1 MGAQSADGGGPGY
14 PAGGPSGSVPQISRP
29 ERPAHKASCHLSL
42 GRIAFIDPTSGAGA
56 SGCVWVQAHR
66 GLQQGSESGEDQG
79 KETVA
84 QLIEEPQAAGTFSP
98 QTRLLPGAHFSI
110 SHNRTHCM
118 FEPTL

>member
-1 MGAQSADGGGPGY
+1 MLSRQTGVALGIQQEDRVGLFPKL
-14 PAGGPSGSVPQISRP
+14 AGLSGQHTRPHVTCPWAELPSLTR
-29 ERPAHKASCHLSL
+29 RL
-42 GRIAFIDPTSGAGA
+42 G
-56 SGCVWVQAHR
+56 QAHR